1 MMRYVRFLPLAAL
14 ALLGW
19 WLFVR
24 LERESAERFAA
35 AKALLANE
43 HVLRVGA
50 VELAGCGANGCASRA
65 DNVYR
70 LGNGKSCFL
79 VDGGAPS
86 GTPLGTGVLVADRG
100 GGARLVF
107 LDLDSG
113 GVTALG
119 EHAVA
124 PTTCPP
130 AARH

>member
-1 MMRYVRFLPLAAL
+1 MMRYVRFLPLAAV

-24 LERESAERFAA
+24 LEQQSAERFAA
-35 AKALLANE
+35 AKALLADE

-50 VELAGCGANGCASRA
+50 VELAGCGAHGCANRA
-65 DNVYR
+65 DNIYR
-70 LGNGKSCFL
+70 L
-79 VDGGAPS
+79 DGGKKCFVVNGGALAENA
-86 GTPLGTGVLVADRG
+86 LGTGVLVADRG

-107 LDLDSG
+107 LDLESG

-124 PTTCPP
+124 PTACPP